1 MTDKYTVRIMAS
13 ITKDIEVDAISSDE
27 ADELAHEKFS
37 VLNDG
42 IQEKYEQETVSVI
55 KKEDA

>member
-27 ADELAHEKFS
+27 ADELAHENFS
-37 VLNDG
+37 VLYDD
-42 IQEKYEQETVSVI
+42 IHEKYEQETVSVI